1 MSFLV
6 FNHHSLPYDDSG
18 KAAAA
23 MPKFVTLCFR
33 AQGLGLRTIV
43 MEESLDPH
51 WYLVELAPGYAIKD
65 WFQSAKGDPRKR
77 DVIRAFLS
85 IATSQPL
92 FADSESREEILAAE
106 VRERTTGAAFDT
118 LQAALW
124 YDAPVASFPSRA
136 PWDSSPI
143 AVIKSSLMESGIGET
158 PGTVENLCSLEILES
173 IRARLLD
180 ERNAAIESGESL
192 WADRERL
199 FPNLVFCGKSE
210 EQIRG
215 GITRVSLFES
225 LKDALTVIDAFAGNW
240 KVGTY
245 SNYSHEALR
254 SAGLHYRVSGES
266 ATVAGDP
273 AKRKDRCFYLPDGRS
288 AYCEN
293 HIKLPLGIR
302 LHFYPDP
309 TKKVFY
315 IVHIGEHLPL

>member
-1 MSFLV
+1 MSVLI
-6 FNHHSLPYDDSG
+6 FNHHSLPYDDPG
-18 KAAAA
+18 AASDA
-23 MPKFVTLCFR
+23 MPEFVTLCFR

-43 MEESLDPH
+43 MEERLDRH
-51 WYLVELAPGYAIKD
+51 WYLVGLAPGYAMRD
-65 WFQSAKGDPRKR
+65 WFHSAKGDPRQR

-92 FADSESREEILAAE
+92 FADSDSREEILATE

-124 YDAPVASFPSRA
+124 YDAPVTSFPSRA
-136 PWDSSPI
+136 PWNCSPI
-143 AVIKSSLMESGIGET
+143 AVIKSSLMESGISET
-158 PGTVENLCSLEILES
+158 PGTVENLYSLGILEG
-173 IRARLLD
+173 IRTRLLA

-199 FPNLVFCGKSE
+199 FPNLVFCGRSE

-215 GITRVSLFES
+215 GITQVSLFES
-225 LKDALTVIDAFAGNW
+225 LKDALTVMDAFAGNW
-240 KVGTY
+240 KAGTY
-245 SNYSHEALR
+245 SDYSHEALR

-266 ATVAGDP
+266 ATVADNP
-273 AKRKDRCFYLPDGRS
+273 AKRQARCFYLPDGRG

-293 HIKLPLGIR
+293 HVKLPLGIR

-309 TKKVFY
+309 TKKAFY
-315 IVHIGEHLPL
+315 IVYIGEHLPL